1 LEKVKGRY
9 QPTIPQQLEIL
20 MEKLKQPLKAVNK
33 IALPSMEG
41 LQMIPVDSIISC
53 ESDDNYTEL
62 KLKNGKKLMVTRSLK
77 DLEESLESYSFIRV
91 HRSYVV
97 NLNEIEKYIKGEGG
111 YLLMS
116 DGTTIDVARTRKEV
130 LLKRLLPYR
139 E

>member
-1 LEKVKGRY
+1 MAVEKVKDRY

-20 MEKLKQPLKAVNK
+20 MEKLRQPKQVNK

-62 KLKNGKKLMVTRSLK
+62 KLKNGKKLLVTRSLK

-97 NLNEIEKYIKGEGG
+97 NLNEIEKYIKGRSEEHTSE
-111 YLLMS
+111 LQSRVDL
-116 DGTTIDVARTRKEV
+116 VC
-130 LLKRLLPYR
+130 RLLL
-139 E
+139 EKKNKHI